1 MKEKINLVDLT
12 LRDGMH
18 AVSHQFTAET
28 MAKLAAQIDTIGYES
43 FEFGHGNGLAG
54 SSVQYGFAASTD
66 EEYLEAVSKVVS
78 KTAMCIV
85 TLPGIGTRYE
95 LQIAKDAGVKIA
107 RIATQITECD
117 IGKQHI
123 AMARSMGFHT
133 RTLLPHAAPL
143 SVEDTVKYATLSAQ
157 LGSQVIYILDGGG
170 AMLPEEVYERVAR
183 SRDAVEKYGA
193 KIGFHGHNNMS
204 LAVANS
210 IQAVKGGA
218 TYIDTCLK
226 GFGAGAGNCAIEPF
240 VAILEKMGYDTGIDL
255 YKAMDIGDQYLK
267 PLMPRPMEL
276 ASDQIM
282 LGYAGVYSSFLLF
295 ARRAG
300 EAYGVDPRDIIREIG
315 ARGCTEGQE
324 HVCIEVAFELAKKK
338 KAQ

>member
-1 MKEKINLVDLT
+1 MVKNT
-12 LRDGMH
+12 P
-18 AVSHQFTAET
+18 
-28 MAKLAAQIDTIGYES
+28 
-43 FEFGHGNGLAG
+43 
-54 SSVQYGFAASTD
+54 
-66 EEYLEAVSKVVS
+66 
-78 KTAMCIV
+78 MCIV
-85 TLPGIGTRYE
+85 IIPGIGTRYE
-95 LQIAKDAGVKIA
+95 LEIARENGVKVA

-123 AMARSMGFHT
+123 AMARDMGFQT

-143 SVEDTVKYATLSAQ
+143 GVEETVKYAGLSAQ
-157 LGSQVIYILDGGG
+157 FGSEVVYILDGGG
-170 AMLPEEVYERVAR
+170 AMLPSEVYERVAR
-183 SRDAVEKYGA
+183 ARDAVEKYGA
-193 KIGFHGHNNMS
+193 KIGFHGHNNLA

-210 IQAVKGGA
+210 LEAVRGGA

-226 GFGAGAGNCAIEPF
+226 GFGAGAGNCPIEPF
-240 VAILEKMGYDTGIDL
+240 VAILDRMGYDTGIDL
-255 YKAMDIGDQYLK
+255 YKAMDIGDKFLR

-315 ARGCTEGQE
+315 RRGCTEGQE
-324 HVCIEVAFELAKKK
+324 HVCIEVAYELSRKGNG
-338 KAQ
+338 